1 MRRQNGRLKDRMT
14 LEFLWIPV
22 TLVASVAQTARNALQ
37 KNLTATL
44 GTIGATHVRFL
55 YGLPFAV
62 VFVAAIALA
71 QGQTPPLPG
80 PAALAWTVAGALA
93 QIGGTALMLAAMRAR
108 SFAVTIAMLKT
119 EPVLVALAGLPLL
132 GEAPSAGGWFG
143 IAVATLGVVLVS
155 LAGSRN
161 SRASFDPGSIGL
173 GLAAGGLFAA
183 SAIGFRGAILALPA
197 TPPLLAASTILVA
210 TLFIQTVVLSLWL
223 AAFERPA
230 LVATLHAWRPS
241 LAAGFT
247 GAFASQL
254 WFFAFALTSA
264 ANVRTLALV
273 EVVLAQMVSGRLK
286 ETVSRRELAGMA
298 LIVAGVAALL
308 LH

>member
-1 MRRQNGRLKDRMT
+1 MT
-14 LEFLWIPV
+14 VELLWIPV

-44 GTIGATHVRFL
+44 GTVGATHVRFL

-62 VFVAAIALA
+62 VFLAAIAGA
-71 QGQTPPLPG
+71 TGQVPPLPG
-80 PAALAWTVAGALA
+80 PAALALTACGALA

-119 EPVLVALAGLPLL
+119 EPVLVAVAGFAVL
-132 GEAPSAGGWFG
+132 GERPSLGAAVG

-155 LAGSRN
+155 LARPAGEKTQADLR
-161 SRASFDPGSIGL
+161 SIGF
-173 GLAAGGLFAA
+173 GLLAGGLFAV
-183 SAIGFRGAILALPA
+183 SAVGFRGAILALPPV
-197 TPPLLAASTILVA
+197 PPLLAASTILVT

-223 AAFERPA
+223 AATDRAA
-230 LVATLHAWRPS
+230 LVATLKAWRPS
-241 LAAGFT
+241 VTAGFS

-254 WFFAFALTSA
+254 WFLGFALTTA

-273 EVVLAQMVSGRLK
+273 EVVMAQVVSGRLK
-286 ETVSRRELAGMA
+286 EAVAPRELAGMA
-298 LIVAGVAALL
+298 LILIGVAALL